1 MDSRFF
7 PTVPKKIAFEGAGS
21 DNPLAFKWYDAK
33 RKIAGKTMEQHL
45 RFAVSYWHTMKGT
58 GSDPFGGGVYDR
70 PWNVSSDPMQRA
82 TDTMDA
88 AFEFLAKLGAPFWC
102 FHDRDIAPE
111 GSTVAESAAN
121 LEVIVQQAK
130 KLQKQTGVKLLW
142 GTANLFSHGRYSHG
156 ASTNPDPL
164 VFAHGCA
171 QVRHALDATVELGGT
186 GYVFWGGREG
196 YSMLGNTDMKQEQ
209 AQFARFLHMAHEY
222 AQKIGFKGRFFI
234 EPKPKEPSTHQYD
247 VDAAT
252 VLGFLREHGCY
263 DFVDLNIENNHAT
276 LAGHTF
282 AHDLMVASQAG
293 KLGSLDIN
301 RGNPM
306 LGWDTDQFPTVVE
319 DAVWAMHILLDQG
332 GLKYGGLNFDA
343 KVRRGSF
350 DLEDLFIAHIGGMD
364 AFARGLII
372 ADKMR
377 QDGFRAKTLAA
388 RYAGW
393 KKGFGAEVMKGKATL
408 EDGEAYAAKQGEP
421 KRISGREEHFENVM
435 NQYMYDRGLR

>member
-1 MDSRFF
+1 
-7 PTVPKKIAFEGAGS
+7 
-21 DNPLAFKWYDAK
+21 
-33 RKIAGKTMEQHL
+33 
-45 RFAVSYWHTMKGT
+45 
-58 GSDPFGGGVYDR
+58 
-70 PWNVSSDPMQRA
+70 
-82 TDTMDA
+82 
-88 AFEFLAKLGAPFWC
+88 
-102 FHDRDIAPE
+102 
-111 GSTVAESAAN
+111 
-121 LEVIVQQAK
+121 
-130 KLQKQTGVKLLW
+130 
-142 GTANLFSHGRYSHG
+142 
-156 ASTNPDPL
+156 
-164 VFAHGCA
+164 
-171 QVRHALDATVELGGT
+171 
-186 GYVFWGGREG
+186 
-196 YSMLGNTDMKQEQ
+196 
-209 AQFARFLHMAHEY
+209 
-222 AQKIGFKGRFFI
+222 
-234 EPKPKEPSTHQYD
+234 
-247 VDAAT
+247 
-252 VLGFLREHGCY
+252 
-263 DFVDLNIENNHAT
+263 
-276 LAGHTF
+276 
-282 AHDLMVASQAG
+282 
-293 KLGSLDIN
+293 
-301 RGNPM
+301 M